1 MMKKNWLTVLFTLFT
16 VLVLVVGCGNNSNE
30 PTQNS
35 ETNEEVNDA
44 EEEVVFVTISK
55 DEGEEVLSEKEIE
68 IEENDI
74 LMEVM
79 QENFEIEEEEGF
91 ITTIDG
97 VGPEEGEEKAWMYFV
112 NNEMA
117 MVGAAEY
124 ELKAGDQVL
133 FDLQAWE

>member
-97 VGPEEGEEKAWMYFV
+97 VGPEEGRS
-112 NNEMA
+112 
-117 MVGAAEY
+117 
-124 ELKAGDQVL
+124 
-133 FDLQAWE
+133 